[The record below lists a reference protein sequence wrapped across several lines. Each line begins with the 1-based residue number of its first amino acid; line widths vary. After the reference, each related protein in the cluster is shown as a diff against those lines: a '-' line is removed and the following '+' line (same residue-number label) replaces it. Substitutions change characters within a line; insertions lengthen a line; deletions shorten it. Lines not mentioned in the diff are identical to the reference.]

1 MAARPSNDDIAAVLE
16 RIAGLLETQDANP
29 FRVRAYRDGAQTLR
43 NTDRSAADLA
53 AHGHMDELKALPNI
67 GGGIAAVIGEYVS
80 SGQSSLLR
88 DLEARV
94 SPEAVIARVP
104 GIGRGLAA
112 RIVETLDVE
121 TLADLEDAA
130 HDGRL
135 ATVEGFGTKR
145 VENVRTALAGM
156 LSRSAQ
162 TRQQNRQQN
171 RQQDRQ
177 QDRQQKRADA
187 NGSGDR
193 PSIDLLLSIDAEY
206 RRRADDDLPKIA
218 PRRFNPND
226 EAWLP
231 ILRTKRDGYDFT
243 VLFSNTAR
251 AHELD
256 KTHDWVVIYF
266 ERDGKE
272 RQHTVVTET
281 SGVLKGKRVVR
292 GREPENRRY
301 YDNQKQPT

>member
-16 RIAGLLETQDANP
+16 RIAELLETQDANP

-43 NTDRSAADLA
+43 NADRSAADLA

-67 GGGIAAVIGEYVS
+67 GSGIAAVIGEYVS

-104 GIGRGLAA
+104 GIGTGLAA
-112 RIVETLDVE
+112 RIVEALGVE

-135 ATVEGFGTKR
+135 ATVEGFGAKR

-162 TRQQNRQQN
+162 TRQQE
-171 RQQDRQ
+171 
-177 QDRQQKRADA
+177 RASA
-187 NGSGDR
+187 NGDR

-281 SGVLKGKRVVR
+281 SGALKGKRVVR
-292 GREPENRRY
+292 GREPETRRY
-301 YDNQKQPT
+301 YDQ